1 MGVGIIIRDH
11 NGNFLSACRQL
22 LDEVTSPE
30 IAEALAIRHAVTLT
44 RDEDLDRI
52 ILVSDCLSV
61 IQRIG
66 SPHRDRS
73 LVGVIMEDVKTLATS
88 LSSVSCRHVNRFCN
102 NSAHSLA
109 RRAEPS
115 GSSFYRFVIPE
126 FIRDKLCIDVF

>member
-73 LVGVIMEDVKTLATS
+73 LVGVIMEDIVTT
-88 LSSVSCRHVNRFCN
+88 
-102 NSAHSLA
+102 
-109 RRAEPS
+109 P
-115 GSSFYRFVIPE
+115 GSTPIELFVL
-126 FIRDKLCIDVF
+126 FFLCINMHHNIKHHACFATIKLFY

>member
-73 LVGVIMEDVKTLATS
+73 LVGVIMEDIVTT
-88 LSSVSCRHVNRFCN
+88 
-102 NSAHSLA
+102 
-109 RRAEPS
+109 P
-115 GSSFYRFVIPE
+115 GSTPIELFVL
-126 FIRDKLCIDVF
+126 FLFVHQHAS